1 MLTFRISQ
9 KLGKKNGLN
18 TIIEVDLIQ
27 SSSNIE
33 IESLYLVNQNLNM

>member
-18 TIIEVDLIQ
+18 TIIEVELIR
-27 SSSNIE
+27 SSCN
-33 IESLYLVNQNLNM
+33 Y